1 VIGVVRPTSEGS
13 SLRLFSKL
21 FGKSEEPV
29 FPPVPDWEPSIVV
42 PHDRIIERFV
52 YYTDGTKDFVV
63 FTHGTC
69 VIVDV
74 GLPDD
79 QAISQANQ
87 VLHAIFHYHPDMN
100 PTPMDDGNILVRYN
114 HPAFN
119 VVLDDIATA
128 NWQTVKANH
137 QRALA
142 RDEVLITPLG
152 PNTFDDFG
160 IKALFG
166 RCYFF
171 MDAKNPKVTRVV
183 RATTST

>member
-1 VIGVVRPTSEGS
+1 MGFI
-13 SLRLFSKL
+13 SKL
-21 FGKSEEPV
+21 FGKKEVPV

-42 PHDRIIERFV
+42 PQERIIERFA

-69 VIVDV
+69 VIVDN

-87 VLHAIFHYHPDMN
+87 VLHAIVHYHLDMN
-100 PTPMDDGNILVRYN
+100 PAPMDDGNILVRYN

-119 VVLDDIATA
+119 VVLDDVVLA
-128 NWQTVKANH
+128 NWQTIKDNH

-142 RDEVLITPLG
+142 TDEVLITPQG
-152 PNTFDDFG
+152 QNKFDDFG

-171 MDAKNPKVTRVV
+171 MDAKNPKATRVV
-183 RATTST
+183 RAVITT

>member
-1 VIGVVRPTSEGS
+1 MIRAVRPTSEGTN
-13 SLRLFSKL
+13 LGLSKL
-21 FGKSEEPV
+21 FGKNEEPV

-42 PHDRIIERFV
+42 PLDRIIERFV

-69 VIVDV
+69 VIVDT

-87 VLHAIFHYHPDMN
+87 VLHAIFHYHTDMN

-119 VVLDDIATA
+119 VVLDDVAAA
-128 NWQTVKANH
+128 NWQTVKGNH

-142 RDEVLITPLG
+142 TDEVLITPLG
-152 PNTFDDFG
+152 QNKFDDFG

-171 MDAKNPKVTRVV
+171 MDAKNPKATRVV
-183 RATTST
+183 RVTTST